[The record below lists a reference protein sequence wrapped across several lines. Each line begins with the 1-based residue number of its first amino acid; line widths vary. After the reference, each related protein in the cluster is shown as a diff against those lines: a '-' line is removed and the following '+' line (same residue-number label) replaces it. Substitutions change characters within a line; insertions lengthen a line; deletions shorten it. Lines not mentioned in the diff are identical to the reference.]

1 MNDFLVIPTL
11 LANTPNMQLS
21 FAEIE
26 AQMSH
31 NHVLPELAK
40 TYSAWWTKKE
50 HSFSSAWAA
59 YGYQVDKVD
68 LVNQF
73 VFFQKKTNL
82 T

>member
-11 LANTPNMQLS
+11 LAKKTNLQLS

-26 AQMSH
+26 ANMSH
-31 NHVLPELAK
+31 NHMLPELAK

-50 HSFSSAWAA
+50 HSFSSAWIA

-68 LVNQF
+68 LVNQC
-73 VFFQKKTNL
+73 VFFSKK
-82 T
+82 